1 MMAESEEL
9 ANLPCTDQTL
19 VDETDDQIVT
29 DSHPPFQ
36 SESLQQQ
43 ANISNDENVPNKS
56 SLDEQQKEIRRLQ
69 FELDEA
75 RSLVAVAN
83 YSLEES
89 LETERRKCQEEVATL
104 QQLMKG
110 ILDILFYFSLS
121 LKYFFSPENIQEAV
135 RQTTERSEGE
145 IRRLKNIVTRLELE
159 VHELRSNADK
169 DNPNVFSAVTKTLAR
184 KVNNLTNTSLSISP
198 TMASATGSAPPNNVA
213 DTSSDDYLEQSM
225 KRAQEDVEVLR
236 SLVLPLEEEIKAL
249 KDKLRSTDDQLRV
262 YETTQVY

>member
-1 MMAESEEL
+1 MAESEEI
-9 ANLPCTDQTL
+9 ASLPSTDQTF
-19 VDETDDQIVT
+19 VDETDDLIVS
-29 DSHPPFQ
+29 DSHPTFQ

-110 ILDILFYFSLS
+110 ISTYLLSLFLPYFFSLS
-121 LKYFFSPENIQEAV
+121 LRKHP
-135 RQTTERSEGE
+135 RSSE
-145 IRRLKNIVTRLELE
+145 
-159 VHELRSNADK
+159 
-169 DNPNVFSAVTKTLAR
+169 
-184 KVNNLTNTSLSISP
+184 
-198 TMASATGSAPPNNVA
+198 
-213 DTSSDDYLEQSM
+213 
-225 KRAQEDVEVLR
+225 
-236 SLVLPLEEEIKAL
+236 
-249 KDKLRSTDDQLRV
+249 TDH
-262 YETTQVY
+262 